1 VESSLSHRLF
11 GSQIKPGQHVDV
23 GQLTVDL
30 SRAAAILLF
39 AYFFIRLQGLL
50 ASGAMAYL
58 ATGYGAWYLFE
69 IVGFILVPS
78 LLFAHGARTRKVGL
92 LRIVAGWTVL
102 GVVVNRLN
110 VSVIAMNWDKTPHYV
125 PSVMEMITTVTII
138 TLGVLTFRWI
148 VNRMP
153 ILHDDPRF
161 AEAH

>member
-1 VESSLSHRLF
+1 
-11 GSQIKPGQHVDV
+11 
-23 GQLTVDL
+23 
-30 SRAAAILLF
+30 
-39 AYFFIRLQGLL
+39 
-50 ASGAMAYL
+50 
-58 ATGYGAWYLFE
+58 
-69 IVGFILVPS
+69 
-78 LLFAHGARTRKVGL
+78 